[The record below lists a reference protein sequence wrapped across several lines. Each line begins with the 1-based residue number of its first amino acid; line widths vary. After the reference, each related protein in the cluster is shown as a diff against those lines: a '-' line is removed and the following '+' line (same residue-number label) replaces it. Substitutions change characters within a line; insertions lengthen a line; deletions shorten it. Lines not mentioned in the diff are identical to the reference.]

1 MPADP
6 VSISRRQLLVAIGN
20 AGGGALMYQAMN
32 SLGHAAESTYRAPPE
47 LGAAPAGTTVLV
59 LGAGIAGLVSA
70 FELRKAGY
78 RVSVLEYNAKAGGR
92 AWTLRG
98 GDEYTELGGN
108 SQRCEFDADLY
119 LNPGP
124 WRIPYHHHAMLD
136 YHRRLRVA
144 VEPFVQVNYNAYL
157 HGREAYGGR
166 PQRFRHVQADY
177 QGHVAELLAKA
188 VHAGQLDAAVGREDL
203 EILLASLQDWG
214 ALDAQYRY
222 RLGLESSQRR
232 GYDVDNGG
240 GLAPAAEFSQ
250 PLAFGELLRSR
261 LWAGIAQG
269 QRYEITPSLFQPV
282 GGMDMLPQALSRE
295 LGPLIRYDAR
305 VFAIEQDARGVT
317 VRYTDKSRRQAL
329 AATADWCLCTLPLS
343 ILNQLDV
350 QAGADMKQAIDAV
363 PYWAAFKAGLQFKR
377 RFWEEDDRIYGGITY
392 TDLDIG
398 TIGYPQHGVNG
409 GGKGV
414 LLGAY
419 PFGPDAYRFT
429 AMTPAERL
437 ERVLQSGA
445 AIHPQYLR
453 EFENGITVGWH
464 RVPWSLGCF
473 GRWTDQTRAAH
484 YENLCRIDGRLLLAG
499 EHASRI
505 PAWQE
510 GAALSALDAVERLHR
525 RVMAG

>member
-177 QGHVAELLAKA
+177 QGHVAELLACN
-188 VHAGQLDAAVGREDL
+188 RM
-203 EILLASLQDWG
+203 S
-214 ALDAQYRY
+214 
-222 RLGLESSQRR
+222 
-232 GYDVDNGG
+232 
-240 GLAPAAEFSQ
+240 
-250 PLAFGELLRSR
+250 SR
-261 LWAGIAQG
+261 LSGFAAMSFV
-269 QRYEITPSLFQPV
+269 RV
-282 GGMDMLPQALSRE
+282 DA
-295 LGPLIRYDAR
+295 LGP
-305 VFAIEQDARGVT
+305 AIVI
-317 VRYTDKSRRQAL
+317 YTHWS
-329 AATADWCLCTLPLS
+329 
-343 ILNQLDV
+343 
-350 QAGADMKQAIDAV
+350 AV
-363 PYWAAFKAGLQFKR
+363 APEFR
-377 RFWEEDDRIYGGITY
+377 
-392 TDLDIG
+392 DL
-398 TIGYPQHGVNG
+398 TIV
-409 GGKGV
+409 
-414 LLGAY
+414 
-419 PFGPDAYRFT
+419 
-429 AMTPAERL
+429 
-437 ERVLQSGA
+437 
-445 AIHPQYLR
+445 
-453 EFENGITVGWH
+453 
-464 RVPWSLGCF
+464 
-473 GRWTDQTRAAH
+473 
-484 YENLCRIDGRLLLAG
+484 
-499 EHASRI
+499 
-505 PAWQE
+505 
-510 GAALSALDAVERLHR
+510 
-525 RVMAG
+525 